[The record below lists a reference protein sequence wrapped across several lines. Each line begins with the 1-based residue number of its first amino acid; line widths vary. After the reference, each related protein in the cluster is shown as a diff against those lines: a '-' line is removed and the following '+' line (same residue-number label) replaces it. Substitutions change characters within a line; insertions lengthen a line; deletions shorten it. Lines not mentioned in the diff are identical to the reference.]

1 MRRIELAP
9 GQVFEEKMLNRVG
22 AFNADALVAATNI
35 VEDVRKRG
43 DEALREYT
51 AKFDGVEM
59 EEFRVSQE
67 AIDEAIAKVDP
78 KVAAAIQKAASQIR
92 DFHERQKQ
100 QGWFTMREDGALVGA
115 KVEPL
120 DSVGIYVPGGRALY
134 PSSVLMNAIPA
145 SVAGVKRI
153 VCVTPPT
160 KDGSLDSAILE
171 ACRVAGVTEIYAVG
185 GAQAIGALAYG
196 TKSIKP
202 VDKITGPGNAF
213 VAAAKKLVSGD
224 VGIDMIAGP
233 SEVCVVADET
243 ALPELV
249 AIDLMAQAEHDPL
262 ASCYLVT
269 FSSEY
274 ADAVEAAIEKQIAM
288 GKLTARDRILSLL
301 DKNSF
306 HEYDLFVKHDGRDFG
321 MDKKDLPGDGVVTGT
336 GTIFGAPVCIYAQ
349 DFTVAGGSLG
359 LQHARKITKIMDHA
373 LKMKCPIIG
382 INDSGGARIQ
392 EGVGALAGY
401 GEIFYRNTI
410 ASGVIP
416 QISLI
421 LGPCAGGAVYSPA
434 LTDFVFVVEN
444 ISKMFITGPN
454 VIKTVLGEDISM
466 EDLGGAR
473 VHAETTGNAHF
484 YAQSEQECFEQVKRL
499 VSFIPW
505 NNQERAKVV
514 ESKEPAAVMNIEDV
528 VPADPKQP
536 YDVRNVIKCIVDDS
550 DFLEVQE
557 LWAANIVIGFGRMG
571 GETVGFVANQP
582 MVLAGVLDCDSAD
595 KAARFIRFCD
605 SFNIPIITLEDMP
618 GYLPGV
624 DQEHAGVIRHGAK
637 VLYAY
642 SEATVPK
649 ITVILRKAYGGGYI
663 AMNSRHLGAD
673 FMFAWPSAEI
683 AVMGPEG
690 AANIIFRKE
699 IMEAEDQNAMRQEKV
714 KEYIEKFAN
723 PYVAASKGFIDSVI
737 EPKETRSLLLHA
749 LKLSVLKEEYRPA
762 KKHGLPPF

>member
-1 MRRIELAP
+1 MTDLS
-9 GQVFEEKMLNRVG
+9 K
-22 AFNADALVAATNI
+22 NI
-35 VEDVRKRG
+35 Q
-43 DEALREYT
+43 ALREKK
-51 AKFDGVEM
+51 AVVEM
-59 EEFRVSQE
+59 
-67 AIDEAIAKVDP
+67 
-78 KVAAAIQKAASQIR
+78 
-92 DFHERQKQ
+92 
-100 QGWFTMREDGALVGA
+100 
-115 KVEPL
+115 
-120 DSVGIYVPGGRALY
+120 GG
-134 PSSVLMNAIPA
+134 
-145 SVAGVKRI
+145 G
-153 VCVTPPT
+153 
-160 KDGSLDSAILE
+160 
-171 ACRVAGVTEIYAVG
+171 
-185 GAQAIGALAYG
+185 
-196 TKSIKP
+196 
-202 VDKITGPGNAF
+202 
-213 VAAAKKLVSGD
+213 
-224 VGIDMIAGP
+224 
-233 SEVCVVADET
+233 
-243 ALPELV
+243 
-249 AIDLMAQAEHDPL
+249 
-262 ASCYLVT
+262 
-269 FSSEY
+269 
-274 ADAVEAAIEKQIAM
+274 EAAIEKQIAM

-321 MDKKDLPGDGVVTGT
+321 MDKKDFPGDGVVTGT

-484 YAQSEQECFEQVKRL
+484 YALSEQDCFEQVKRL

-505 NNQERAKVV
+505 NNQQRAKTT
-514 ESKEPAAVMNIEDV
+514 EPKEPTAMLNIEEV

-536 YDVRNVIKCIVDDS
+536 YDVRDVIKCIVDDS
-550 DFLEVQE
+550 DFLEIQE
-557 LWAANIVIGFGRMG
+557 LWAANIVIGFGRMA

-683 AVMGPEG
+683 AVMGPDG
-690 AANIIFRKE
+690 AVNILFRKE
-699 IMEAEDQNAMRQEKV
+699 LKKAEDVEKKR
-714 KEYIEKFAN
+714 KELQDDYREKFAN
-723 PYVAASKGFIDSVI
+723 PYRAAELGYVDEII
-737 EPKETRSLLLHA
+737 EPSGTRARLIRSFELLA
-749 LKLSVLKEEYRPA
+749 NKRQSNPP
-762 KKHGLPPF
+762 KKHSNLPL